1 MPADEYMR
9 RVRPAISALNAF
21 RASLTASL
29 DIDSGGFEY
38 WSGYLDWKTRVLL
51 ADYLIQTVGG
61 AAEALTSA
69 SLAAVDH
76 KEQAHAENHAVK
88 HAWRALNQ
96 SSTQRPS
103 TEQYLAAMPRGE
115 AVERRAQR
123 LTASA
128 EQCFFH
134 LGQVLDRLAAA
145 IIIVGGYGNKNVVQ
159 SDWKSIEDLRTAARK
174 SPQKPKNL
182 FDYPLIIE
190 ADTPGGQVQRRL
202 LAATDPTPFG
212 Q

>member
-1 MPADEYMR
+1 MPPAKTVRKQINGFSERSAAEFISGDTAGGRVNRICVEMGFSSVHRITPMPADEYMR

-96 SSTQRPS
+96 SSTQRPWVCC
-103 TEQYLAAMPRGE
+103 TIR
-115 AVERRAQR
+115 
-123 LTASA
+123 
-128 EQCFFH
+128 
-134 LGQVLDRLAAA
+134 
-145 IIIVGGYGNKNVVQ
+145 
-159 SDWKSIEDLRTAARK
+159 
-174 SPQKPKNL
+174 
-182 FDYPLIIE
+182 
-190 ADTPGGQVQRRL
+190 
-202 LAATDPTPFG
+202 
-212 Q
+212 